1 MAHISL
7 WMIRPKLFICQTVL
21 KSQTLCDMQSEQF
34 VSRIEIIG
42 PDGSGRGK
50 VRWLYETK
58 IGSMDLFF
66 TPRPW
71 RTSNCPVQ
79 LLYESFLTEVFFF
92 DLSTLVDNHGSSF
105 PQSDSTSKRSALWSI
120 APCDSGTR
128 PASLVLISALSFSVL
143 HRSLWARSVF
153 AYQARR
159 CRPRTSRTIAL
170 HLFYIFQNQ
179 IQKSRTYNERSQ
191 DPLLLPPCQPSC

>member
-1 MAHISL
+1 MRIPVFGGCVVVILIYETRSSSFLQINELPCTDSPLTDHL

-58 IGSMDLFF
+58 IGSTDLFF

-79 LLYESFLTEVFFF
+79 LLYESFLTEVFFS
-92 DLSTLVDNHGSSF
+92 DLSTVVDNHSSSF
-105 PQSDSTSKRSALWSI
+105 PSLIQQVNVVLFGPSLLVIREPD
-120 APCDSGTR
+120 R
-128 PASLVLISALSFSVL
+128 P
-143 HRSLWARSVF
+143 
-153 AYQARR
+153 
-159 CRPRTSRTIAL
+159 P
-170 HLFYIFQNQ
+170 
-179 IQKSRTYNERSQ
+179 
-191 DPLLLPPCQPSC
+191 